1 MIWVTGADRR
11 WEKERLRKEPVLAG
25 RGGVSAG
32 QPRNQWRAWKT
43 SAPSGFYSLPIPG
56 TDFVPLGAL

>member
-1 MIWVTGADRR
+1 MGHWGRQKVREGEA
-11 WEKERLRKEPVLAG
+11 EPVLAG

-32 QPRNQWRAWKT
+32 QPRNQCRAWKT

-56 TDFVPLGAL
+56 TDFIPLGAL